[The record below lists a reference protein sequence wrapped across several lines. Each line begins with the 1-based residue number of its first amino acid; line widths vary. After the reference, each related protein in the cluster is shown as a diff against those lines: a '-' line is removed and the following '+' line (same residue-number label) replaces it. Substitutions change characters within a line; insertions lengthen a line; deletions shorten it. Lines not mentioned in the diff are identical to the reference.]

1 MSAYIAN
8 FEHILQPIVFISWVY
23 IKLLF
28 LIFSFNNYQFKVTN
42 QNTRTMLECEIWTS
56 EHRYI
61 AIKTPGGSANAGR
74 VATS

>member
-56 EHRYI
+56 EHREQNI
-61 AIKTPGGSANAGR
+61 AIKTPEQNAGR